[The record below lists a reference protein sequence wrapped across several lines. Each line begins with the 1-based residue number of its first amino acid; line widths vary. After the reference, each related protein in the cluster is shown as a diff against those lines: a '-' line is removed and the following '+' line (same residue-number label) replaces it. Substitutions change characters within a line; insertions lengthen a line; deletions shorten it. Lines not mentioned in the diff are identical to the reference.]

1 MGRVAPLAAWQA
13 ARGEGERLDDLQH
26 AGRRIIQN
34 RLAARFSLDAVL
46 LARFVETKRGERV
59 LELGTGTGVIALLIA
74 EAGIAV
80 DAVELDPLMAELAA
94 RNVRLNGLADCVRV
108 REGDFRAIEALYARE
123 SFDCVLCNPPW
134 YPLGR
139 GKIGRSAR
147 ARHELTATLADT
159 VKAAR
164 SALRYGGRFALVH
177 LPERLDEIFFAL
189 QANGMAA
196 HRLQFFQPRADAA
209 PRFVLMEA
217 VVGRAAGALKVLPP
231 LVGAAGHKASGMD
244 AE

>member
-13 ARGEGERLDDLQH
+13 ASKEGERLDDLQH
-26 AGRRIIQN
+26 EGRRIIQN

-46 LARFVETKRGERV
+46 LARFVELKRGERV

-80 DAVELDPLMAELAA
+80 DAVELDPLLAELAA

-164 SALRYGGRFALVH
+164 RALRYGGRFALVH